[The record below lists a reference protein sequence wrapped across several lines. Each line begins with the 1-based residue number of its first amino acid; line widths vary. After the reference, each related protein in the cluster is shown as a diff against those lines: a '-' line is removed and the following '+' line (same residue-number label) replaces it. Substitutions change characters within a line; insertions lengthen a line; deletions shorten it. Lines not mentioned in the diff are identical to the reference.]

1 MAARVVQACGA
12 AWAGGVLRR
21 AAPCSLQPALRARVH
36 GPLALPRAGPPG
48 QRGPGRAGAG
58 RLRASAQSERGPGR
72 RAQGHGGDGAR
83 CPGHVRAPCGP
94 GLGDLDPAR
103 PQALDSAS
111 GCPRAPRA
119 GCAQGLGSA
128 LRGRCGQ
135 HELQGEE
142 ERLPVSPGSAGPSR
156 GGLDAAGRRSGMEKR
171 LTSSNNRPRE
181 DSWLKS
187 LFVRKVDPRK
197 DAHSNLLAKKET
209 SSLYKLQFKRC
220 CQRFTKISI
229 TLVLWWGLGTR
240 GMASRIKLST
250 SGGMKEAIQPTEVM
264 NKLRENQVV
273 ILKNVYQTSDVI
285 NDRT

>member
-21 AAPCSLQPALRARVH
+21 AAPCSLQPALR
-36 GPLALPRAGPPG
+36 
-48 QRGPGRAGAG
+48 
-58 RLRASAQSERGPGR
+58 
-72 RAQGHGGDGAR
+72 
-83 CPGHVRAPCGP
+83 
-94 GLGDLDPAR
+94 
-103 PQALDSAS
+103 
-111 GCPRAPRA
+111 
-119 GCAQGLGSA
+119 
-128 LRGRCGQ
+128 
-135 HELQGEE
+135 
-142 ERLPVSPGSAGPSR
+142 
-156 GGLDAAGRRSGMEKR
+156 R

-209 SSLYKLQFKRC
+209 SSLYKLQFHNVKPECLEAYNKFVKRC

-250 SGGMKEAIQPTEVM
+250 SGGMKEAIQPSQ
-264 NKLRENQVV
+264 K
-273 ILKNVYQTSDVI
+273 S
-285 NDRT
+285 